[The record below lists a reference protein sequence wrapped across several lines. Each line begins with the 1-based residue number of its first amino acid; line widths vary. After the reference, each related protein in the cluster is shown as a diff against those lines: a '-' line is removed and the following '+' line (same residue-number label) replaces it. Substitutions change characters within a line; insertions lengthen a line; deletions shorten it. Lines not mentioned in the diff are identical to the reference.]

1 MKRRE
6 FIGLLGGAAA
16 WPLTARAQQ
25 QSLPLIG
32 FMGVGPFAGPDIRRG
47 LADNGF
53 VQGRDFRAEYRWA
66 EFDPK
71 QMAVQAADLVQRGAS
86 VIVTIA
92 QSEALAAKAAT
103 QSIPII
109 FMTSADPVEIGLVE
123 SLNRP
128 GGNLTGVYGL
138 GTGLI
143 AKRLEVLRELVPTAN
158 SIAYLSNPTDSATT
172 EIETRELQIAARIFG
187 VKLIFLNARNEPE
200 LGGAYE
206 TLAREHAD
214 ALIVSATLV
223 FFGSRY
229 QLALLSA
236 WHKVPTIYAARDY
249 VVDGNGGLVS
259 FGTKGSDGR
268 YLSGV
273 YTARILKGE
282 KPSELPVQQITKTEL
297 VVNLQTAKVLGLTV
311 PPTLLVRA
319 DEVIE

>member
-1 MKRRE
+1 MRRRE
-6 FIGLLGGAAA
+6 FIGLIGGAAV

-25 QSLPLIG
+25 SSLPLIG

-71 QMAVQAADLVQRGAS
+71 QMAAQAADLVQRGAS

-103 QSIPII
+103 PTIPIV
-109 FMTSADPVEIGLVE
+109 FQAGADPVEIGLVD

-128 GGNLTGVYGL
+128 NGNLTGVSL
-138 GTGLI
+138 LNTALT
-143 AKRLEVLRELVPTAN
+143 AKRLEVLHELLPTAS
-158 SIAYLSNPTDSATT
+158 SIAHLSNPADMAATET
-172 EIETRELQIAARIFG
+172 ETTQLKVAAHLLG
-187 VKLIFLNARNEPE
+187 VKLIFLEARNALE
-200 LGGAYE
+200 LVGAYE
-206 TLAREHAD
+206 TLAQKHAD
-214 ALIVSATLV
+214 ALIVSGTVL
-223 FFGSRY
+223 FFVNRHE
-229 QLALLSA
+229 LARLSA
-236 WHKVPTIYAARDY
+236 SYKIPTIYGAREY
-249 VVDGNGGLVS
+249 AQAGGLVS
-259 FGTKGSDGR
+259 FGTRGSDGR
-268 YLSGV
+268 YMLGV
-273 YTARILKGE
+273 YAARILKGA

-297 VVNLQTAKVLGLTV
+297 VVNLDAAKNLGLTV